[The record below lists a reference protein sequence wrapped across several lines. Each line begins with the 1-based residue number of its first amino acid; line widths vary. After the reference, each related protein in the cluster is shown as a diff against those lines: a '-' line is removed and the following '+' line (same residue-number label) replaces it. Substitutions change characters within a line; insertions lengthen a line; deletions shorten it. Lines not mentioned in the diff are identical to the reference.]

1 MEDGHGG
8 KSMINKSE
16 KEMPPS
22 RISSL
27 LTV

>member
-8 KSMINKSE
+8 KPVINQAE

-22 RISSL
+22 TKPSL

>member
-1 MEDGHGG
+1 MDDGHGG
-8 KSMINKSE
+8 KSMIKKTE

-22 RISSL
+22 RIPSL